1 MDPDEGDLGS
11 SSMAWKISLL
21 HCLTAVDCH
30 AHPQGGGN
38 GISSGVTVPPPHS
51 YPAYL
56 EFELTVTDAGG
67 LSDTAV
73 VRIDPRT
80 VNITVG
86 TIPAGLSVLA
96 GEAQGASPLTVT
108 AIVGSRMTITAPNP
122 QTQGPVTYEFVSWS
136 DGGGASHEVVPGSAD
151 VTYTATYRVRPVQGT
166 AVLVVG
172 NGGAPAAGD
181 LAVRNRLMTLGYTVT
196 TVDDSASRSTDAT
209 GKDLVV
215 ITSTVLASNV
225 NTKFRNVAVPVIT
238 WEHALFDD
246 LAMTSAGGVKRTGV
260 RDLVITTPAHPLAA
274 GLTGTVQVAT
284 AVGDFAS
291 GTPNGNAVVVATV
304 PGTTTAGIFAYES
317 GAAMPGRSAPAR
329 RVGLFLGDAT
339 PTILTAAGQALF
351 DAAVGWADG

>member
-1 MDPDEGDLGS
+1 
-11 SSMAWKISLL
+11 
-21 HCLTAVDCH
+21 
-30 AHPQGGGN
+30 
-38 GISSGVTVPPPHS
+38 
-51 YPAYL
+51 
-56 EFELTVTDAGG
+56 
-67 LSDTAV
+67 
-73 VRIDPRT
+73 
-80 VNITVG
+80 
-86 TIPAGLSVLA
+86 
-96 GEAQGASPLTVT
+96 
-108 AIVGSRMTITAPNP
+108 
-122 QTQGPVTYEFVSWS
+122 
-136 DGGGASHEVVPGSAD
+136 
-151 VTYTATYRVRPVQGT
+151 
-166 AVLVVG
+166 
-172 NGGAPAAGD
+172 
-181 LAVRNRLMTLGYTVT
+181 MTLGYTVT